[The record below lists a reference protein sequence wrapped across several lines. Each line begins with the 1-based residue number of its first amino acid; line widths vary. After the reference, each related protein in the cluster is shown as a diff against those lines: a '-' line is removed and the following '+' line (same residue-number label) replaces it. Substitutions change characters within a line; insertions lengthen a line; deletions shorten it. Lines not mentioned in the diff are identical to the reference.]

1 MGWTDIFVLLFV
13 TIGPVRASLVY
24 LGLTKS
30 ADADLKRAIAYRTV
44 TVSTVICIIFALIGA
59 AILAG
64 LKVSTEALLIAGG
77 IILLLFALNLILG
90 EDRDQASDGPPPTPS
105 MDVATYP
112 LAVPLMASPQGL
124 VAIVAIEGTLQGTG
138 DGAIF
143 LVLILVM
150 MAINL
155 GFLLAAD
162 KVFAKIPPE
171 ILKIFL
177 RIVGLLLCA
186 LAVQLIIFGFDG
198 LGLIPNPE
206 VELNSQASTE

>member
-1 MGWTDIFVLLFV
+1 MGWVEISVLLFV
-13 TIGPVRASLVY
+13 TIGPVRAALVY

-30 ADADLKRAIAYRTV
+30 ADAELKRAIAIRTV
-44 TVSTVICIIFALIGA
+44 TVSTVICVVFALIGA

-77 IILLLFALNLILG
+77 AILFIFALNLILA
-90 EDRDQASDGPPPTPS
+90 EDKEPASDSPPPAPS
-105 MDVATYP
+105 LDVATFP
-112 LAVPLMASPQGL
+112 LAVPLMASPHGL
-124 VAIVAIEGTLQGTG
+124 VAIVAIEATLQGVA
-138 DGAIF
+138 DAAIF
-143 LVLILVM
+143 VALILGV

-162 KVFAKIPPE
+162 KIFAKIPPA

-186 LAVQLIIFGFDG
+186 LAVQLIIFGLDG
-198 LGLIPNPE
+198 LGLIPNPAI
-206 VELNSQASTE
+206 ELNS

>member
-1 MGWTDIFVLLFV
+1 MAWTDIFVLLFV

-30 ADADLKRAIAYRTV
+30 ADAELKRAIAFRTV
-44 TVSTVICIIFALIGA
+44 IVSTVICIIFALVGA
-59 AILAG
+59 AILGG

-90 EDRDQASDGPPPTPS
+90 EDKDQASDGPPPAPS
-105 MDVATYP
+105 LDVATFP

-124 VAIVAIEGTLQGTG
+124 VAIVAIEGTLAGTG

-143 LVLILVM
+143 LVMILAV

-162 KVFAKIPPE
+162 KIFTKIPPA

-198 LGLIPNPE
+198 LGLIPSPD
-206 VELNSQASTE
+206 VELNG

>member
-1 MGWTDIFVLLFV
+1 MGWSDILVLLLV
-13 TIGPVRASLVY
+13 TIGPTRAALVY
-24 LGLTKS
+24 LSLTKS
-30 ADADLKRAIAYRTV
+30 ADASLKRAIAFRTV
-44 TVSTVICIIFALIGA
+44 TVSTVICLVFALIGA

-90 EDRDQASDGPPPTPS
+90 EDKDQSADGPPPAPS
-105 MDVATYP
+105 LDVATYP

-143 LVLILVM
+143 LALILAV

-162 KVFAKIPPE
+162 KIFAKIPPAV
-171 ILKIFL
+171 LKIVL
-177 RIVGLLLCA
+177 RIIGLLLCA
-186 LAVQLIIFGFDG
+186 LAVQLMIFGFDG

-206 VELNSQASTE
+206 VELNG

>member
-1 MGWTDIFVLLFV
+1 MGWADIFILLFV

-24 LGLTKS
+24 LGLTKT
-30 ADADLKRAIAYRTV
+30 ADAGLKRAIAFRTV
-44 TVSTVICIIFALIGA
+44 MVSTVICIIFALIGA

-90 EDRDQASDGPPPTPS
+90 EDKDQAADGPPPAPS
-105 MDVATYP
+105 MDIATFP

-138 DGAIF
+138 EGLIF
-143 LVLILVM
+143 VALILVM

-162 KVFAKIPPE
+162 KLFARIPPA

-186 LAVQLIIFGFDG
+186 LAVQLMIFGFDG
-198 LGLIPNPE
+198 LGLIPNPDIA
-206 VELNSQASTE
+206 LNSPA

>member
-13 TIGPVRASLVY
+13 TIGPVRAALVY
-24 LGLTKS
+24 LGLTKT
-30 ADADLKRAIAYRTV
+30 ADAELKRAIAFRTV
-44 TVSTVICIIFALIGA
+44 TVSTVICIVFALIGA
-59 AILAG
+59 AILGG
-64 LKVSTEALLIAGG
+64 LKVSIEALLIAGG

-90 EDRDQASDGPPPTPS
+90 EDKDQASDGPPPAPS
-105 MDVATYP
+105 IEVATYP

-138 DGAIF
+138 DGLVFLGIIFAI
-143 LVLILVM
+143 

-162 KVFAKIPPE
+162 RIFAKIPPA

-177 RIVGLLLCA
+177 RVVGLLLCA
-186 LAVQLIIFGFDG
+186 LAVQLVIFGFDG

-206 VELNSQASTE
+206 VELNG